1 MIAFAYPALFK
12 SRGGTSYAVTKMVIC
27 WCYAGTVGMVAFEG
41 VPATIVWYKTL
52 RDLVAPEPY
61 TRPTEKEVKDG
72 DKLLLIL

>member
-1 MIAFAYPALFK
+1 MA
-12 SRGGTSYAVTKMVIC
+12 
-27 WCYAGTVGMVAFEG
+27 AFEG

-52 RDLVAPEPY
+52 RDLVVPEPY